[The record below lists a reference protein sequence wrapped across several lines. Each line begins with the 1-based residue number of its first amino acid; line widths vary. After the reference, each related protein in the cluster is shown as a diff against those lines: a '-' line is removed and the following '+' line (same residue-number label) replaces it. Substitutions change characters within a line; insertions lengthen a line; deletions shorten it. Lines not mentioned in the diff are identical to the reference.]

1 MVHSDIK
8 RKLAAILSAD
18 VQGYSRLMDDNEEA
32 TVRTLTA
39 YRNAI
44 TDLTQQFRG
53 RVVDSPGDNI
63 LAEFSSVVDAVN
75 CAVEIQRELAEKNAE
90 LPYKRKMEFRIGVNL
105 GDVIEED
112 GRIYGDGVNIAARV
126 ESMAEAG
133 GICISGRAYDQ
144 VANKLGLEYENLG
157 EHQVKNISR
166 PIRVYR
172 VLSHPGAAA
181 HRVISAK
188 KAVSKTWR
196 NVLVATVSILVV
208 AAAVAIWHFYFRTP
222 PIEVASVERMAYP
235 LPDKPSI
242 AVLPFDNMSGDPDQE
257 HFSDSVTD
265 QIITSLSMI
274 PRLFVIAR
282 NSTFTYKGKAVK
294 VQKVAEELGV
304 RYVVEG
310 SVQRSE
316 DRIRILVQLIDA
328 ITGRHLWSERYD
340 RELKEVFE
348 LQDEIA
354 RQIMTA
360 LQVKLTEGEYAS
372 EIAVGTSNLKALE
385 YFWHAEELFFKFT
398 KEDNA
403 EARRWAEKAIELDPN
418 FAGVWALLG
427 YTHQLDASNATMG
440 WTNSPAQSLKR
451 AGECAQKA
459 ITLNDSS
466 AKAYA
471 LMGSIN
477 MVMRNFDKG
486 IEYSQKAVAIN
497 PNDPVMLIIL
507 AYNLDYTGEF
517 DESIALV
524 KKAMRLSPYYPA
536 LYLFPLF
543 RSYFLTGRYE
553 EALAA
558 AELLLE
564 RGRKG
569 EVNPLYVHLTLAQ
582 AYIGVDKKDEA
593 RAQAAELLKI
603 YPNFSLE
610 SWQKQQ
616 PYKDPTHWERL
627 IEALRKAGF
636 PE

>member
-257 HFSDSVTD
+257 HFSDGVTD

-328 ITGRHLWSERYD
+328 ISGRHLWSERYD
-340 RELKEVFE
+340 RELHDVFK

-385 YFWHAEELFFKFT
+385 YFWRAEELFFKFT
-398 KEDNA
+398 KEENA

-507 AYNLDYTGEF
+507 AYNMDFIGEF

-616 PYKDPTHWERL
+616 PYKNPAHWERL